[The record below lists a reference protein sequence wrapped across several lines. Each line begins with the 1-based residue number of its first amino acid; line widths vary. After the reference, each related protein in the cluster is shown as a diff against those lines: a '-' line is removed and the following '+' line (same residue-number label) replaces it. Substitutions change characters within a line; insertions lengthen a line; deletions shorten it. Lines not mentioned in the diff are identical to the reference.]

1 MKQDFIKLLDALMA
15 ASPEIVKEYGTES
28 ALAYIKILK
37 EDVKE
42 QTKLTE
48 NGAMVLRFMQDSD
61 SLAFKAKDIADSL
74 GVSSRTVSGALRKLV
89 NDGYVEKI
97 AGSPVVYSITDEG
110 KNFNIEGENV

>member
-15 ASPEIVKEYGTES
+15 ASPEIVEKYGTES
-28 ALAYIKILK
+28 ALAYIKTLR

-48 NGAMVLRFMQDSD
+48 KGAMILRFMQDSD
-61 SLAFKAKDIADSL
+61 SLAFKAKDIADGI
-74 GVSSRTVSGALRKLV
+74 GVLPRSVSGSLLKLV

-97 AGSPVVYSITDEG
+97 GSAPVIYSITDEG
-110 KNFNIEGENV
+110 KKFNIEGENV